1 MTDYEVREMQRLID
15 AGIQLAQRRLLAR
28 ARFDQQVLVFAQ
40 DGKVIEKIPRE
51 PPPLLL
57 WRATLFFVTVFSAI
71 KIQHAR
77 QRFA

>member
-40 DGKVIEKIPRE
+40 DGKVIEKIPE
-51 PPPLLL
+51 GAATSPALEGDPLL
-57 WRATLFFVTVFSAI
+57 RHRIF
-71 KIQHAR
+71 R
-77 QRFA
+77 D